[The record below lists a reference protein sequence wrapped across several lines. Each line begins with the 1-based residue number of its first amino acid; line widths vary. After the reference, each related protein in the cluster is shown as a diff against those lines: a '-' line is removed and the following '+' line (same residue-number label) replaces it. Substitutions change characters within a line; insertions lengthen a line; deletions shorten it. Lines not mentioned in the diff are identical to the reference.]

1 MLKITDIVNNQT
13 ICDLFGVAN
22 TGGIRVNRN
31 RNLIVLISNNTD
43 PAYKNEWRDDLLHFV
58 GGGPG
63 NQMLTRQN
71 RTLAN
76 STKNNAVLHLFE
88 VFQEKQYVYAGLV
101 QLAAEPYEAEQ
112 IEKSGE
118 RRTVWVFPLK
128 KRADE
133 PVTETKPPVQVYLP
147 YGAYAVISDNLT
159 DEQRDLVHVKLD
171 ELKAAGVP
179 VIDKREVFEER
190 YGKKLGKWSEAAL
203 AKMQSLVKARIAE
216 LKKQLKASGKS
227 FDFEPDEIAIDAYSD
242 ERRILEVLDCIGIPD
257 EFDVLK
263 AKAFDSVEMP
273 SAHQLI
279 ETSEEAIS
287 LMKPINRRLKYDP
300 QKFKDVT

>member
-1 MLKITDIVNNQT
+1 MLNPGDTINNQT

-43 PAYKNEWRDDLLHFV
+43 PAYQNDWRDDLLHFV

-63 NQMLTRQN
+63 NQTLTRQN

-88 VFQEKQYVYAGLV
+88 VFQEKQYLYAGLV
-101 QLAAEPYEAEQ
+101 QLADEPYETEQ
-112 IEKSGE
+112 VEKSGE

-128 KRADE
+128 KRTDE
-133 PVTETKPPVQVYLP
+133 PVTETKPPIQAHLP
-147 YGAYAVISDNLT
+147 YGAYAVISDDLT
-159 DEQRDLVHVKLD
+159 DEQRDLVHAKLD
-171 ELKAAGVP
+171 ELKAAGIP

-203 AKMQSLVKARIAE
+203 AKMQSLVKARIVE
-216 LKKQLKASGKS
+216 LRKQHKASGKT
-227 FDFEPDEIAIDAYSD
+227 FDFEPDEIAIDAHSD
-242 ERRILEVLDCIGIPD
+242 ERRILEVLDCVGIPD

-273 SAHQLI
+273 AANQLI
-279 ETSEEAIS
+279 ETSEEFVS
-287 LMKPINRRLKYDP
+287 LIKPANRQRKFDP
-300 QKFKDVT
+300 QKLKGIT

>member
-1 MLKITDIVNNQT
+1 MLSIGDKINNQT

-63 NQMLTRQN
+63 NQTLTRQN
-71 RTLAN
+71 KTLAN

-101 QLAAEPYEAEQ
+101 QLAAEAYEVEQ
-112 IEKSGE
+112 VEKSGE

-128 KRADE
+128 KRTDE
-133 PVTETKPPVQVYLP
+133 PVTETKPPIQAHLP
-147 YGAYAVISDNLT
+147 YGAYAVVSDDLT
-159 DEQRDLVHVKLD
+159 DEQRDLVHAKLD
-171 ELKAAGVP
+171 ELKAAGIP

-203 AKMQSLVKARIAE
+203 AKMQSLVKARIVE
-216 LKKQLKASGKS
+216 LRKQHKASGKT
-227 FDFEPDEIAIDAYSD
+227 FDFEPDEIAIDAHSD
-242 ERRILEVLDCIGIPD
+242 ERRILEVLDCVGIPD

-273 SAHQLI
+273 SADQLI
-279 ETSEEAIS
+279 ETSEETIS
-287 LMKPINRRLKYDP
+287 LIKPVNRQRKFDP
-300 QKFKDVT
+300 QKLKGIT

>member
-1 MLKITDIVNNQT
+1 MLSIGDKINNQT

-63 NQMLTRQN
+63 NQTLTRQN

-76 STKNNAVLHLFE
+76 STKNKAVLHLFE

-101 QLAAEPYEAEQ
+101 QLTAEPYETEQ
-112 IEKSGE
+112 VEKSGE

-133 PVTETKPPVQVYLP
+133 PVTEAKPPIQAHLP
-147 YGAYAVISDNLT
+147 YGAYAVISDDLT
-159 DEQRDLVHVKLD
+159 DEQRDLVHAKLD

-179 VIDKREVFEER
+179 VTDKRQVFEDR
-190 YGKKLGKWSEAAL
+190 YGKKLGRWTEASL
-203 AKMQSLVKARIAE
+203 AKMQSLAKARIAE
-216 LKKQLKASGKS
+216 LRKQRKASGKS
-227 FDFEPDEIAIDAYSD
+227 FDFQPDEIAIDAHSD
-242 ERRILEVLDCIGIPD
+242 ERRILEVLDCVGIPD

-273 SAHQLI
+273 SADQLI
-279 ETSEEAIS
+279 ETSEESIS
-287 LMKPINRRLKYDP
+287 LIKPVNRQPKFDRTKLKDI
-300 QKFKDVT
+300 T